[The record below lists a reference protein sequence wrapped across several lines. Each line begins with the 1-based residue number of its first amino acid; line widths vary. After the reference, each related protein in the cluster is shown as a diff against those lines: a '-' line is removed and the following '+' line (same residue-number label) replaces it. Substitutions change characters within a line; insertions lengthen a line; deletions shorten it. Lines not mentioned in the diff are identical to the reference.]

1 MLTLLKNAIKLINYN
16 FCATF
21 KSLMIFIISQKK
33 ICLSSV
39 ADSLKI
45 WFIHEM
51 THVWQYQLGLKNWW
65 HGIVHGCKLDY
76 SIEEFSKDLQ
86 HNKERAYNTDISG
99 RDSSKNFNEF
109 NMEQQAV
116 IIELWF
122 DAMYLQNYPNNKT
135 AKHHIQGIKLQ
146 GYLMNIL
153 QKIFKKSKR

>member
-1 MLTLLKNAIKLINYN
+1 MLTLLKNAIKLIKYN
-16 FCATF
+16 FYSAF

-33 ICLSSV
+33 ICLASV

-45 WFIHEM
+45 
-51 THVWQYQLGLKNWW
+51 WW

-86 HNKERAYNTDISG
+86 HNKERAYNADISG
-99 RDSSKNFNEF
+99 RDSGKNFNEF

-116 IIELWF
+116 IIELCF

-153 QKIFKKSKR
+153 QKFLKNPKDKSLLPENH